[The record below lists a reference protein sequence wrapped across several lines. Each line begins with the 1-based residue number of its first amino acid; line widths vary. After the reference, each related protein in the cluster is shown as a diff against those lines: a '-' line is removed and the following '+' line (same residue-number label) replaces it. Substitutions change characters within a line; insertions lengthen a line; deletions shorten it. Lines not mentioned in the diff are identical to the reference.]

1 MEDWSQIIRA
11 LGAGAGVLG
20 GAAQSFR
27 REPVPYGVQE
37 AAQATNNANTYM
49 AASAD
54 PSSPYFRNIAGTEE
68 QRGRTDLIASI
79 DRIMREM
86 ASRQAGGRGTINP
99 ERRDENIWGILA
111 RGFQEA
117 GQRAR
122 ETARQQLLNM
132 AGGQQ
137 RNAAAYTGL
146 VQPSMLNSL
155 FNRSNQNTGIAGA
168 SQGIMRLGEMLGKPQ
183 QGTTDFGKASVPDW
197 YKDPSFGMQY

>member
-20 GAAQSFR
+20 GAVQSFR
-27 REPVPYGVQE
+27 KEPLPYGVQE
-37 AAQATNNANTYM
+37 AAQATNNANTYL

-54 PSSPYFRNIAGTEE
+54 PNSAYFQNIAGTEE

-86 ASRQAGGRGTINP
+86 ASRKAGGRGTINP
-99 ERRDENIWGILA
+99 ERRDESIWGILA
-111 RGFQEA
+111 KGFQEA
-117 GQRAR
+117 GLKAR
-122 ETARQQLLNM
+122 ETARTQLVNM

-137 RNAAAYTGL
+137 RNAASYSAL

-155 FNRSNQNTGIAGA
+155 FNRENQTRGIATATTGIE
-168 SQGIMRLGEMLGKPQ
+168 RFGEMLNKPK
-183 QGTTDFGKASVPDW
+183 QGTTAFGQASVPDW
-197 YKDPSFGMQY
+197 YKDSSFGLQY